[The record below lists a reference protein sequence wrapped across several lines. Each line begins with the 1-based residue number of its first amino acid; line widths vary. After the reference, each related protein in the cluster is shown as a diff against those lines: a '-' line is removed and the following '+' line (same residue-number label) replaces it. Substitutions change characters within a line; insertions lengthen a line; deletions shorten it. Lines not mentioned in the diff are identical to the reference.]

1 MRRVITVNLGG
12 TAYPLEEEAY
22 ERVRAYVAMAESR
35 LGGNPDRV
43 EIVADL
49 ERSIAEHV
57 AALRATKNEN
67 VVSDATMAAVL
78 QTIGTVERGEATGAP
93 AAYEASPSQGVP
105 AWTAA
110 ESEFVRLPVLV
121 LCVFLG
127 WFGLHRFYVGKIGTG
142 ILQLLTIGGLGLWT
156 LYDLILILCGGFT
169 DSRGCKIVRWAG
181 SRGQHRV
188 KVMKRVV
195 TVELNGSSFNL
206 DEDAYDALH
215 AYLRRAEARLA
226 GDPGRAE
233 VIADLERSIAEKC
246 QPFVSAQKNVVT
258 AEEMRGVLARI
269 GVVDGDAQAEGAAES
284 RQAASGTADPG
295 PFVQVR
301 DGAMISGICNGLA
314 VRFGIDVTIIRVVFI
329 VLAIV
334 TSGAFVLVY
343 VALMFVIPY
352 DTNIEKIND
361 QSLHGFVFKVVTQ
374 AKRKLAGT
382 G

>member
-1 MRRVITVNLGG
+1 
-12 TAYPLEEEAY
+12 
-22 ERVRAYVAMAESR
+22 
-35 LGGNPDRV
+35 
-43 EIVADL
+43 
-49 ERSIAEHV
+49 
-57 AALRATKNEN
+57 
-67 VVSDATMAAVL
+67 
-78 QTIGTVERGEATGAP
+78 
-93 AAYEASPSQGVP
+93 
-105 AWTAA
+105 
-110 ESEFVRLPVLV
+110 
-121 LCVFLG
+121 
-127 WFGLHRFYVGKIGTG
+127 
-142 ILQLLTIGGLGLWT
+142 
-156 LYDLILILCGGFT
+156 
-169 DSRGCKIVRWAG
+169 
-181 SRGQHRV
+181 
-188 KVMKRVV
+188 MKRVV

-314 VRFGIDVTIIRVVFI
+314 VRFGIDVTIIRVIFI

>member
-22 ERVRAYVAMAESR
+22 ERVRAYIAMAESR

-93 AAYEASPSQGVP
+93 AAYEASPSHGVP

-169 DSRGCKIVRWAG
+169 DSRGYKIVRWA
-181 SRGQHRV
+181 
-188 KVMKRVV
+188 
-195 TVELNGSSFNL
+195 
-206 DEDAYDALH
+206 
-215 AYLRRAEARLA
+215 
-226 GDPGRAE
+226 
-233 VIADLERSIAEKC
+233 
-246 QPFVSAQKNVVT
+246 
-258 AEEMRGVLARI
+258 
-269 GVVDGDAQAEGAAES
+269 
-284 RQAASGTADPG
+284 
-295 PFVQVR
+295 
-301 DGAMISGICNGLA
+301 
-314 VRFGIDVTIIRVVFI
+314 
-329 VLAIV
+329 
-334 TSGAFVLVY
+334 
-343 VALMFVIPY
+343 
-352 DTNIEKIND
+352 
-361 QSLHGFVFKVVTQ
+361 
-374 AKRKLAGT
+374 
-382 G
+382 